1 MYIGRDF
8 SELSMTAKN
17 EWKENELAYYH
28 HSFQQIMN
36 YLTAEGQTIY
46 KEIIKEIEVRGGL
59 SKNEGTWTSGTRIV
73 YD

>member
-8 SELSMTAKN
+8 SELSMTPKN

-46 KEIIKEIEVRGGL
+46 KEIIKEIEARGGL